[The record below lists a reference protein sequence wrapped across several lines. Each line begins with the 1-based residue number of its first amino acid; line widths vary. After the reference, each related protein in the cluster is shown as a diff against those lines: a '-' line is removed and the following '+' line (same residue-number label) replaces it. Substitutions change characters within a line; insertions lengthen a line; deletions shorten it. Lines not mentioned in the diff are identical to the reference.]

1 MPFSRI
7 RQLSFAEHLR
17 ATRQAKGLTQAELGR
32 LMDLPD
38 DVGQTRISRYEQG
51 KHFPDPPAA
60 AKLAKALGVPL
71 AYLWASDDRQAEIIL
86 GFAQLNTEQQ
96 DGLLGLLREF
106 LSERDSGD
114 AADEDDT

>member
-1 MPFSRI
+1 MPPSRT
-7 RQLSFAEHLR
+7 RQLSFSEHLR

-60 AKLAKALGVPL
+60 EKLARALGVPL

-86 GFAQLNTEQQ
+86 GFAQLDKEQQ

-106 LSERDSGD
+106 LGERELDKASD
-114 AADEDDT
+114 DDT

>member
-1 MPFSRI
+1 MPPSRT
-7 RQLSFAEHLR
+7 RQLSFSDHLR
-17 ATRQAKGLTQAELGR
+17 AIRQAKGLTQAELGR

-60 AKLAKALGVPL
+60 EKLAKALGVPL

-86 GFAQLNTEQQ
+86 GFAQLDKEQQ

-106 LSERDSGD
+106 LGERDL
-114 AADEDDT
+114 DEGSEEDT

>member
-1 MPFSRI
+1 MPPSRT
-7 RQLSFAEHLR
+7 RPVSFAERLR
-17 ATRQAKGLTQAELGR
+17 NTRQAKGLTQAELGR

-60 AKLAKALGVPL
+60 EKLAKALGVPL

-86 GFAQLNTEQQ
+86 GFAQLDKEQQ

-106 LSERDSGD
+106 LGEREL
-114 AADEDDT
+114 DEASDDDT

>member
-1 MPFSRI
+1 MPPSRI

-17 ATRQAKGLTQAELGR
+17 AMRQAKGLTQAELGR

-60 AKLAKALGVPL
+60 GKLAKALGVPL

-106 LSERDSGD
+106 LGERDL
-114 AADEDDT
+114 DEGSEEDT